1 MLQCRWG
8 VYVNKMQTLRQCMVL
23 FLLLGAAAAAATI
36 GADGC
41 NATAISELI
50 KWIDERDDGIIHQS
64 LHITNGRGLQVKPD
78 AAKPIEK
85 GEVIVQIPWECT
97 INSGKKYSPH
107 KTEMSCGVI
116 YKLAEELSRGDRSTQ
131 APYVRYLLNN
141 VPSGRIPGEWSYA
154 GKQLLSAVLGH
165 GALPPFEHLW
175 KTDYAQNW
183 VDGCAGDEADEMEHV
198 AYFLTQS
205 RHKDNLMVPVYDMI
219 MRTNDAEKVNTIV
232 YKPEVLGDV
241 FRVVASKTIQP
252 GEQVYTS
259 YNIRCNR
266 CNIDHLKTE
275 DPMYDCESNDL
286 LHTSDIFGQCGIV
299 GNDYPQS
306 WSFDSG
312 DSMDAGE
319 FFSSDRSLQH
329 VSSDFSFCLQQDS
342 NTGEL
347 NVYWGT
353 SGNSVPNGAD
363 IAWARNQL
371 KRLQSLLARKDDM
384 EKEHEIPLLEW
395 DSIWKYHSIVSTALD
410 EMIKASLLESSGSE
424 EKDEL

>member
-1 MLQCRWG
+1 MHR
-8 VYVNKMQTLRQCMVL
+8 TLL
-23 FLLLGAAAAAATI
+23 FILFGAAAAAATI
-36 GADGC
+36 GADDC
-41 NATAISELI
+41 NATAISELVE
-50 KWIDERDDGIIHQS
+50 WIDGRDDGIIHQS
-64 LHITNGRGLQVKPD
+64 LHITNGRGLQVKSD

-116 YKLAEELSRGDRSTQ
+116 YKLAEELSRGDKSRQ

-141 VPSGRIPGEWSYA
+141 LPNGRMPGEWSYE
-154 GKQLLSAVLGH
+154 GKQFLSAVLGH

-175 KTDYAQNW
+175 KTDYTQNW
-183 VDGCAGDEADEMEHV
+183 VEGCAGDEADEMEHA

-205 RHKDNLMVPVYDMI
+205 RHKDNLMVPIYDMI
-219 MRTNDAEKVNTIV
+219 IRTNDVEKVNTIV
-232 YKPEVLGDV
+232 YKPEVIGDV

-252 GEQVYTS
+252 GEPVYTS

-266 CNIDHLKTE
+266 CNIDHLKT
-275 DPMYDCESNDL
+275 DDSNYDCDL
-286 LHTSDIFGQCGIV
+286 NNLFHTSDIFSQYGIV
-299 GNDYPQS
+299 DNYYPQS

-329 VSSDFSFCLQQDS
+329 VSSEFSFCLRQDS

-347 NVYWGT
+347 NVYWGRA
-353 SGNSVPNGAD
+353 GNSVGNDAD
-363 IAWARNQL
+363 IAWANNQL
-371 KRLQSLLARKDDM
+371 NRLQSLLARKDVL
-384 EKEHEIPLLEW
+384 EKKQEIPLMEW
-395 DSIWKYHSIVSTALD
+395 ESIWKYHSMVSTALD
-410 EMIKASLLESSGSE
+410 EMIKASLLVSSGGE
-424 EKDEL
+424 DQDEL